1 MLKLTM
7 RDTIENGK
15 YANKT
20 VEEITKISGAIF
32 SMIKD
37 GYEFDDEV
45 LVAAHI
51 SKTIRDERTAFVV
64 TIHKADNSSKPLP
77 VETASVK
84 QILVEL
90 HTLDNIAAI
99 NENSDNYSEKLEF
112 ISANNFNETND

>member
-1 MLKLTM
+1 MIKLTM

-45 LVAAHI
+45 LAAAHI
-51 SKTIRDERTAFVV
+51 NKTIRDERVDFVV
-64 TIHKADNSSKPLP
+64 NIHKDNKCSKPLP
-77 VETASVK
+77 VETASMK
-84 QILVEL
+84 QILAEIN
-90 HTLDNIAAI
+90 TLDNIGTN
-99 NENSDNYSEKLEF
+99 NENSNNYVEIED
-112 ISANNFNETND
+112 ISANNFEESND

>member
-1 MLKLTM
+1 MIKLTM

-51 SKTIRDERTAFVV
+51 SKTIRDERTESVV
-64 TIHKADNSSKPLP
+64 NIHKDENSSKPLP

-84 QILVEL
+84 QILAEL

-99 NENSDNYSEKLEF
+99 NENSDNYSEKLEV

>member
-1 MLKLTM
+1 MIKLTM

-45 LVAAHI
+45 LVAAQI
-51 SKTIRDERTAFVV
+51 SKTIRDERTDFVV
-64 TIHKADNSSKPLP
+64 NIHKDDNSSKPLP

-84 QILVEL
+84 QILAEL

-99 NENSDNYSEKLEF
+99 NENSDNYSEKLEV

>member
-1 MLKLTM
+1 MIKLTM

-45 LVAAHI
+45 LVTAHI
-51 SKTIRDERTAFVV
+51 SKTIRDERTEFVV
-64 TIHKADNSSKPLP
+64 NIHKDENSSKPLP

-84 QILVEL
+84 QILAEL
-90 HTLDNIAAI
+90 HTIDNI
-99 NENSDNYSEKLEF
+99 NNYKEKLED
-112 ISANNFNETND
+112 ISTNSFDEADD

>member
-45 LVAAHI
+45 LAAAHI
-51 SKTIRDERTAFVV
+51 SKTIRDERTDFVV
-64 TIHKADNSSKPLP
+64 NIHKDDNSSKPLP

-84 QILVEL
+84 QILAEL

-99 NENSDNYSEKLEF
+99 NENSDNYSEKLEV
-112 ISANNFNETND
+112 ISANNFDETND

>member
-1 MLKLTM
+1 MIKLTM

-51 SKTIRDERTAFVV
+51 SKTIRDESTDFVV
-64 TIHKADNSSKPLP
+64 NIHTGDNSSKPLP

-84 QILVEL
+84 QILAEL

-99 NENSDNYSEKLEF
+99 NENSDNYSEKLEV